1 MSNKIIT
8 SRPNLTKIRRCLF
21 GRADPDST
29 RLFLNQQISML
40 RKEQCKKWNYDFDN
54 DRPILIENN
63 NNKQW
68 NWRFDPLANQYVG
81 ANNFFEEEQENEVF
95 LKNFSLKSSK
105 KSKNNANKKQ
115 KQPPKLNR
123 VLKKAKSE
131 KLQLTPVFKRKIN
144 PVDIFNDSTDSEK
157 SNFSAGNSTILP
169 SSCPRPTTTTCTNNN
184 NNNIKLTS
192 NQIKRQQNLKLT
204 PMRSRNSSNNSMILE
219 KTLKLDSPKLRRS
232 GLRRSVRLARCL
244 TPTRVERVI

>member
-1 MSNKIIT
+1 
-8 SRPNLTKIRRCLF
+8 
-21 GRADPDST
+21 
-29 RLFLNQQISML
+29 ML

-54 DRPILIENN
+54 DRPILIKNTNDNGKNN
-63 NNKQW
+63 NTQW

-105 KSKNNANKKQ
+105 KSKSGKKQ
-115 KQPPKLNR
+115 PNPPKLNR

-131 KLQLTPVFKRKIN
+131 NKKLQLTPVFKRKIN
-144 PVDIFNDSTDSEK
+144 PVDIFNDSSDSEK
-157 SNFSAGNSTILP
+157 SNFGNFAAGNSGILP
-169 SSCPRPTTTTCTNNN
+169 SSCPRPSTCTNNKN
-184 NNNIKLTS
+184 NNNTSNIKLTS